1 MKCIYFITEQKFWRF
16 WSSRSLKDH
25 LTSEDVITGFWNC
38 LGTFVLY
45 TSYALYID
53 YISKPQQLED
63 HQELEPDGIEPHAEE
78 ITQSLGSANTEQNV
92 KFTDTHPG
100 YATMVEGGFDSIRD
114 AAFNSDATLD
124 EFFSRPL
131 RIVTKEWGIGLA
143 LFEEFNPWT
152 LYFQN
157 LRVVNRISNYKL
169 LRAKLHMKVT
179 VNGNAF
185 HYGRAIMS
193 YNPLPNRDELT
204 IDRTFI
210 DADLVSATQRP
221 HIYIDPTNSQ
231 GGEMCVPMFYYK
243 NALDITSQDWQNLG
257 ECVLSSMNDLQHAN
271 GGADTVT
278 INVFAWA
285 TDVKF
290 AIPTQLE
297 PGAIAPQAREIA
309 PHADE
314 YGTGVVSRPA
324 GIVANIASKL
334 AAIPTIGP
342 FARATEIGARALGG
356 MAQIFGYSRPVMLT
370 KSQYKPHVK
379 GDMAVC
385 DLEDDCTKLSVSA
398 KQELTLDP
406 RTTGIG
412 STDELAINYIA
423 GRQSYLAQFDWD
435 VGTNVETLLW
445 NCVVDPAIHR
455 QQAAEYHLP
464 AASFAVLPFQWW
476 RGSMDFRFMVVC
488 SKYHKG
494 RLKIVYDPSGN
505 TSGTAEYNTAYTTI
519 IDISDTTDF
528 TIKCGWGQATT
539 YREHML
545 LTDAQS
551 TQFNTT
557 ALTYNSSTTTRGNGT
572 LAVYVV
578 NELTVPNT
586 TITNDISINVFVNMG
601 EDFEVAGPTDE
612 NIKDLRLTSAA
623 VLTSPQAMEV
633 TPHAGE
639 SDISNEGD
647 EQERM
652 DSAPLGTTILNTAG
666 ETTSLTDYTNHVHF
680 GENIRSMRQLC
691 KRYNMHEV
699 MYFDPAVVT
708 GTNTDVV
715 GSWVRPIMP
724 YEPGYTATGVG
735 TPPGLPLKTLIAANY
750 YYANMTFVKYLSVAY
765 GGWRGGM
772 RWMFDASNCT
782 NSGIGRPGVLTL
794 GRNTSSSRPSQ
805 AVDAYTTSPHTNL
818 TMVALLND
826 YETTEGFAGSFIQ
839 GSTVNPVLS
848 AEVPYYSEYRF
859 TPAKQRANFSAEQ
872 FNVPGYRLL
881 YQGEV
886 APIDQIKSYV
896 AVAEDF
902 NCFFFLGAPIF
913 YRETARPAT

>member
-1 MKCIYFITEQKFWRF
+1 MRF
-16 WSSRSLKDH
+16 WTPRFLRVQPTYHDDTNFLWNLLGSF
-25 LTSEDVITGFWNC
+25 VI
-38 LGTFVLY
+38 Y
-45 TSYALYID
+45 TSYALYTD
-53 YISKPQQLED
+53 YISKSTRLED
-63 HQELEPDGIEPHAEE
+63 GVRRHAEIKPHSEE
-78 ITQSLGSANTEQNV
+78 ITQSLASATTEQNIQ
-92 KFTDTHPG
+92 FTDAHPG
-100 YATMVEGGFDSIRD
+100 YATMVDGGFDAIRD

-143 LFEEFNPWT
+143 LFEEFNPWS

-157 LRVVNRISNYKL
+157 LRVINRISNYKL
-169 LRAKLHMKVT
+169 LRAKLHLKVT

-193 YNPLPNRDELT
+193 YNPLPNRDNLT

-210 DADLVSATQRP
+210 DADLVAATQRP

-257 ECVLSSMNDLQHAN
+257 ECVLSSMNNLKHAN
-271 GGADTVT
+271 DGTDTVT

-290 AIPTQLE
+290 ALPTQTE
-297 PGAIAPQAREIA
+297 PGSISPQAMEIY
-309 PHADE
+309 PQADE
-314 YGTGVVSRPA
+314 YGTNVVSRPA
-324 GIVANIASKL
+324 GIVANIAAHLSNV
-334 AAIPTIGP
+334 PVIGP
-342 FARATEIGARALGG
+342 FARATEIGARAMGG

-412 STDELAINYIA
+412 STDEMAINYIA
-423 GRQSYLAQFDWD
+423 SRQSYLTQFPWN

-445 NCVVDPAIHR
+445 NSVVDPCIHR
-455 QQAAEYHLP
+455 QQANELHLP
-464 AASFAVLPFQWW
+464 AAAFATLPFQWW

-494 RLKIVYDPSGN
+494 RIKIVYDPSGN
-505 TSGTAEYNTAYTTI
+505 TTGSAEYNTAYTTI
-519 IDISDTTDF
+519 VDISDTTDF
-528 TIKCGWGQATT
+528 TVRCGWGQATT
-539 YREHML
+539 YREHYL
-545 LTDAQS
+545 LTAAQS

-557 ALTYNSSTTTRGNGT
+557 PLTYNSSSTTRGNGT

-586 TITNDISINVFVNMG
+586 TITNDIEINVFVSMG
-601 EDFEVAGPTDE
+601 DDFEVAGPTSE
-612 NIKDLRLTSAA
+612 NIKDLRLTSST
-623 VLTSPQAMEV
+623 VLTAPQAIEI
-633 TPHAGE
+633 TPHGAE
-639 SDISNEGD
+639 NDMANSGD
-647 EQERM
+647 EQDRM
-652 DSAPLGTTILNTAG
+652 DSAPMGTTILNTVG

-680 GENIRSMRQLC
+680 GETIRSMRQLT
-691 KRYNMHEV
+691 KRYNLHELLF
-699 MYFDPAVVT
+699 YDPAVVT
-708 GTNTDVV
+708 SAASEDVV
-715 GSWVRPIMP
+715 ASWVRPIMP
-724 YEPGYTATGVG
+724 YEPGYTSTGVG
-735 TPPGLPLKTLIAANY
+735 VPPGLPLKQLVAANY

-772 RWMFDASNCT
+772 RWMFSAANNDNQ
-782 NSGIGRPGVLTL
+782 GIGRQGLLTF
-794 GRNTSSSRPSQ
+794 GRHTDSSRPSQ
-805 AVDAYTTSPHTNL
+805 AVDVFSTSASDNL
-818 TMVALLND
+818 FQVAMLND

-839 GSTVNPVLS
+839 GTSVNPVLS
-848 AEVPYYSEYRF
+848 GEVPYYSPYRF
-859 TPAKQRANFSAEQ
+859 TPAKQKANFSDQQ
-872 FNVPGYRLL
+872 FNTPGWRLM

-886 APIDQIKSYV
+886 NGRDTIKSYV
-896 AVAEDF
+896 AAAEDF

-913 YRETARPAT
+913 YLESTRPAT